1 MYSAMA
7 AGATIEIKPFAKGTE
22 DFVASKFWMKDGT
35 IWCSNPVFGTFARD
49 EMTEQSFSDHI
60 VTMIQEGFQLVIHA

>member
-22 DFVASKFWMKDGT
+22 KFVSSRFWMKDGY
-35 IWCSNPVFGTFARD
+35 IWCGNSALGVFRRD
-49 EMTEQSFSDHI
+49 EMTEQTFSEHI
-60 VTMIQEGFQLVIHA
+60 VTMVREGFQIVIHA